1 MTTTKQQKVR
11 IGLFSIAAGALLVL
25 VLIVFAGLHFWKD
38 RAHYEIVFDHTVY
51 GLERGADVYL
61 NGIRV
66 GNVDKIGVDPDD
78 LRKVKVVI
86 EVEARTPIRQDTKA
100 VLQFAGITGL
110 KVIDLRSGSLTSPKL
125 ASGGRIAEGETILDA
140 LEHRARTMLDDT
152 GELMAHANKIAATAE
167 EVVANLDELTD
178 PKQLGALIE
187 QTKTTAANLAAATAS
202 LKGLVDDNREGLRS
216 SIAAIE
222 QAARRTANLVDN
234 GQLRSAVADLRQAS
248 RSFKELARDVRQRP
262 SRLFFGKPEP
272 DRKLP

>member
-1 MTTTKQQKVR
+1 MTTTRQQKAR
-11 IGLFSIAAGALLVL
+11 IGLFSIAAGLLLVL
-25 VLIVFAGLHFWKD
+25 VLVVFAGLHFWKD
-38 RAHYEIVFDHTVY
+38 RSRYEIVFDHTVY
-51 GLERGADVYL
+51 GLDRGADVYL

-66 GNVDKIGVDPDD
+66 GSVDKIEVLPDD
-78 LRKVKVVI
+78 IRKVRVVI
-86 EVEARTPIRQDTKA
+86 EVEAKTPIRQDTKA

-110 KVIDLRSGSLTSPKL
+110 KVIDLRSGSANAPRL
-125 ASGGRIAEGETILDA
+125 ASGGRLEEGETILDE
-140 LEHRARTMLDDT
+140 LEKRTRTMLDDT
-152 GELMAHANKIAATAE
+152 SELMAHANKIASTAE

-178 PKQLGALIE
+178 PSQLGALIQ

-222 QAARRTANLVDN
+222 QAAKRTADLVDN

-248 RSFKELARDVRQRP
+248 RSFKELARDVRARP